1 MGVIEDMLN
10 ALDRIEWWREL
21 RGVPTRVAA
30 LEKKIADLEEKLGG
44 KWPADVC
51 KFCGERAVRLETSCP
66 AREGL
71 VDQIWLCEK
80 CGKHENRSVRAA
92 PG

>member
-21 RGVPTRVAA
+21 RGAPTRIAA
-30 LEKKIADLEEKLGG
+30 LEKKVAELEEKLGS
-44 KWPADVC
+44 KWPPDVC
-51 KFCGERAVRLETSCP
+51 KFCGERAVRLDRSYP

-71 VDQIWLCEK
+71 IDQIWRCKE
-80 CGKHENRSVRAA
+80 CGQYENRSVRAA
-92 PG
+92 SG